1 MEKENATKL
10 DVLNDLFGIKCVT
23 ETPSPKKRKSP
34 SNSDEDES
42 TPPKNRRMPLS
53 PIKDSNTNSN
63 HDHIKKKDVKKS
75 LFGQTRSNNIIIE
88 EKNISIQTTPKKVKW
103 LTST

>member
-10 DVLNDLFGIKCVT
+10 DVLNDLFGFKCVT

-34 SNSDEDES
+34 TKSDEEGS

-53 PIKDSNTNSN
+53 PIKDNNTNTN
-63 HDHIKKKDVKKS
+63 HDQISKKTVKKS
-75 LFGQTRSNNIIIE
+75 LFGQSRSNNIILE
-88 EKNISIQTTPKKVKW
+88 EKNISIQTTPKKVYI
-103 LTST
+103 LQIT